1 MAEVMIFDQVNR
13 FIWSSAIFVLIFAGL
28 LFLYRGYKQVKS
40 DERILMFG
48 FAGLFIGIAISQIF
62 FYFSHFL
69 IIGFYSDH
77 VYYGDLSNVI
87 PPYDILTK
95 GGYVSGTF
103 GITIFFLAFER
114 IQNRTKYILTI
125 YTIIVIVIVI
135 IFPFSIARLLN
146 YIFVSGSL
154 IILFLILLWLSR
166 KSTKE
171 TQIVSIFLMAGFCM
185 MEFGFALDS
194 VGIKSLNIIHP
205 TLPIIISM
213 IGVLICISPTLIN
226 PKYFLRSTIIWSIFI
241 IFNAILLLIC
251 LFFVVFYPMF
261 ITILLI
267 GIAGIFIIV
276 ISIIYSVNQIIHIRT
291 PTLIYSR
298 EIKEKEEVRDL
309 LKVFSKPQR
318 VTEEEVSISKEKQ
331 VCLVCKGKISG
342 LNFICPECGTF
353 YCTKCSKA
361 LSNLENI
368 CWACNSPIDPS
379 KPMKLYEKDEEEVIA
394 EEVILKKG
402 KEKQESLKKS

>member
-13 FIWSSAIFVLIFAGL
+13 FIWSSSIFVMILAGL

-40 DERILMFG
+40 NERTLMFG
-48 FAGLFIGIAISQIF
+48 FAGLFIALAISQIF

-69 IIGFYSDH
+69 IIGSYSDH
-77 VYYGDLSNVI
+77 AYYGDLSNVI

-114 IQNRTKYILTI
+114 IQKRTKYILTI
-125 YTIIVIVIVI
+125 YTIVVIVLVI
-135 IFPFSIARLLN
+135 IFPFSIARQLN
-146 YIFVSGSL
+146 YIFVTGAL

-171 TQIVSIFLMAGFCM
+171 TQIVSIFLMAGFSI
-185 MEFGFALDS
+185 MEFGMALDS

-205 TLPIIISM
+205 TLPIIITM
-213 IGVLICISPTLIN
+213 IGVLISISPTLIN
-226 PKYFLRSTIIWSIFI
+226 PKYFLRSSIIWSIFI
-241 IFNAILLLIC
+241 IFNSILLLIC
-251 LFFVVFYPMF
+251 FFFVFNYPML
-261 ITILLI
+261 ITILSI
-267 GIAGIFIIV
+267 GIAGIIIII
-276 ISIIYSVNQIIHIRT
+276 ISIIYSINHIIQIRT
-291 PTLIYSR
+291 PPLIHPK
-298 EIKEKEEVRDL
+298 EIKEKEEVIDILRA
-309 LKVFSKPQR
+309 FSKPQR
-318 VTEEEVSISKEKQ
+318 VTEEEVSISKEKK

-342 LNFICPECGTF
+342 LNFICSECGAF
-353 YCTKCSKA
+353 YCAKCSKA
-361 LSNLENI
+361 LSNLENV

-379 KPMKLYEKDEEEVIA
+379 KPMKSYEKDGEEVIV
-394 EEVILKKG
+394 EGEILKKG